1 MTVEKCPEPVNF
13 KELFREMGTREHP
26 YPREISYRNNTIVL
40 SDKLPVKNKEIL
52 TFSIESVN
60 SRYPQGFR
68 ISIYDGYLSING
80 EPTEKTKR
88 STVLFWEDSTV
99 LDVKNIE
106 VQVFTKKDHIFISNI
121 WEETIYEKVV
131 IDGTKPAHENE
142 KTIKYPEG
150 KQVTCYANSGRW
162 HAGLCN
168 GAAMYSE
175 DTPNGKRY
183 HCNDGVE
190 DDDFDDIIFT
200 VTRQN

>member
-1 MTVEKCPEPVNF
+1 MTIERCPEPVNF
-13 KELFREMGTREHP
+13 KEMFKTVPGETFPKKRTYKGKSIFL
-26 YPREISYRNNTIVL
+26 I
-40 SDKLPVKNKEIL
+40 DKFPIKDKETLI
-52 TFSIESVN
+52 FSIESVN
-60 SRYPQGFR
+60 SRYPQGF
-68 ISIYDGYLSING
+68 SVHVYNGYLNING
-80 EPTEKTKR
+80 EPMDYDREAN
-88 STVLFWEDSTV
+88 VLFWEDSTV

-150 KQVTCYANSGRW
+150 KKVTCYANSGRW

-175 DTPNGKRY
+175 DIPNGKRY

-200 VTRQN
+200 VTRQT